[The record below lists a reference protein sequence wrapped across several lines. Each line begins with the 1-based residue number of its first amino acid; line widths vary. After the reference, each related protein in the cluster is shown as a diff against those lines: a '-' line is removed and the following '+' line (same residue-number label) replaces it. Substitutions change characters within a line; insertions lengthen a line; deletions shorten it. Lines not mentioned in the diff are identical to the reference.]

1 LAKCQKC
8 GVNVAKPLKEWELK
22 GGKSKKTV
30 RIGLFECPKCRAK
43 FRAAI

>member
-8 GVNVAKPLKEWELK
+8 GANVAKPLKEWELK

-30 RIGLFECPKCRAK
+30 RIGLFECSKCGAK